1 MAASEIDSG
10 LSSTQTMQ
18 PTKPPSKK
26 LDLQDR
32 DFRLLRGLFE
42 SRVMTTAHV
51 AVLYFDSK
59 REAAKKRLQKL
70 KEANLIDERPRR
82 RYERSVL
89 FLARKGYDIL
99 RERGVLNEYPYIGR
113 SSLERRSRVSDLTL
127 RHELEVMDVK
137 SAFHFAIKKTGTFT
151 IPTFNT
157 WPLLDQ
163 FEVFH
168 PGRSKPEIVRP
179 DGLILI
185 HEPEPN
191 AKGYVH
197 TFFVEVDR
205 SNEIQDKLVGKA
217 SCYFEY
223 YKSGG
228 FAVRN
233 RARRDDYK
241 KFPFRVLMVFKTAER
256 RNNTAE
262 RLLQNTQPILTMIW
276 LATFADVTADPL
288 GTIWIRPTDY
298 RDAVKGTSFDTDYT
312 HRKFGY
318 RRQAERETLVE
329 AKIRKMRLLEDR

>member
-1 MAASEIDSG
+1 MLKCLAPNDISLQER
-10 LSSTQTMQ
+10 
-18 PTKPPSKK
+18 
-26 LDLQDR
+26 DLA
-32 DFRLLRGLFE
+32 LLRGLFE

-51 AVLYFDSK
+51 AVLYFDGK

-70 KEANLIDERPRR
+70 KEADLIDERPRR

-89 FLARKGYDIL
+89 FLARKGYDVL
-99 RERGVLNEYPYIGR
+99 RDRGVLSEYPYIGR

-137 SAFHFAIKKTGTFT
+137 SAFYSAIKKTGAFT
-151 IPTFNT
+151 IPAFNT

-163 FEVFH
+163 FEVFR
-168 PGRSKPEIVRP
+168 PARSMPEIVRP
-179 DGLILI
+179 DGLIRI
-185 HEPEPN
+185 RETEPDGKRFE
-191 AKGYVH
+191 H

-205 SNEIQDKLVGKA
+205 SNEIQDKLVSKA

-233 RARRDDYK
+233 RAPRDDYK

-262 RLLQNTQPILTMIW
+262 RLLQNMQPILTMIW

-288 GTIWIRPTDY
+288 GPIWIRPADY
-298 RDAVKGTSFDTDYT
+298 RDALKGTSFDTDYT

-318 RRQAERETLVE
+318 RRQAEREMLVE
-329 AKIRKMRLLEDR
+329 AKIRKMRLLED